1 MATVVIV
8 GEENTRDSGLDVSMS
23 QVPMESLHAVVK
35 PAVISDFSNA
45 IPMQSSELLDS
56 SSNAWPEKM
65 IDGGLD
71 SNENLSP
78 LNESPVLENEL
89 NPGAGGS
96 LTSNKPVVVLTM
108 TYDSIGDFHEID
120 GGEQLSLPTE
130 IDMEPGDASLC
141 TEGYLDLADSCSD
154 TLSEEVSDQG
164 TCKNR
169 KLLPHEESH
178 IQENELNL
186 DTKDQRFAS
195 NKSATVLSRMDED
208 MPELHINNGNHS
220 LAVEIGAKPDDKNLC
235 GKDGCCDS
243 VQIFTVNSLTNI
255 NFRETEKDKVDFGYQ
270 HVNLNRGYRDQALE
284 VASHSDKCLVD
295 AAETFPDDDLIMPVV
310 SSRFGF
316 DNNSK
321 SESLM
326 TSDHVEEGNIQNMV
340 EAKSSVPEEHCLDHE
355 NCGINKELEEQYKH
369 DSLLVDKHVQVK
381 VFDDKLHL
389 EVAKVNYDHC
399 RRNGNSKVDER
410 DKETQNAVNIHHQ
423 STDVENQI
431 IDGVSKMPLVMPQP
445 GKLLMENANTR
456 TSEADSFE
464 ALNVLESSLVE
475 SSSGMKS
482 FTVQHETDILFDD
495 GDQHIDVARE
505 VEDRASAINM
515 LQNSDLCPTDQ
526 MEAQSQTTSAILDDK
541 CSEVNMLEESRP
553 FDDLCGLVKGFN
565 TLPQFSSSGVGKP
578 PETIQCDNK
587 FSDSGHFSHSSFVE
601 VSMMEGNAEGVGPVI
616 VEDHTNFD
624 QSFDPAHEKYYGS
637 NLKSDGQA
645 NLEEADLSSDHI
657 SSFFLSENLFTPFSS
672 YFRQRDG
679 EIEWDPSLSTEEL
692 LQLSYSEVDKEMRL
706 EHVPY
711 SVANLDESPV
721 CGTADNLC
729 INLSMEKEVDPTE
742 LAELGNSGNMHLAD
756 DQHETCCL
764 TNFPFEK
771 HGGSPVT
778 GYGAVTGEVEKDG
791 SISSSSSSGVDE
803 RQREPFDE
811 NHSFLVYQTELD
823 PATINDWLDCHDSV
837 NSQNIGA
844 EPNDTE
850 MPMGASEG
858 QSGKV
863 SKLDISEKY
872 KMVYTVDETVATA
885 KSDQEKF
892 SYTDETVGSEEEI
905 FTGSVDSSASES
917 EHHAGEHSSCDGSS
931 PLLSSQVEYT
941 ATSSTADKQWVEPYQ
956 FTASR
961 SAGYDF
967 NFRGASKLVCQF
979 DECLAKECEE
989 IRKDEVQPEQ
999 VNMFA

>member
-1 MATVVIV
+1 
-8 GEENTRDSGLDVSMS
+8 MS

-45 IPMQSSELLDS
+45 IPMQSYEHLDS
-56 SSNAWPEKM
+56 SSNVWPEKM

-96 LTSNKPVVVLTM
+96 FTSNKPVVVFTM
-108 TYDSIGDFHEID
+108 TYDSIGGFGEID
-120 GGEQLSLPTE
+120 GGEQLSLSTE
-130 IDMEPGDASLC
+130 IDMELGNASLC
-141 TEGYLDLADSCSD
+141 TEGYLDLADSCSG

-164 TCKNR
+164 ICENG

-195 NKSATVLSRMDED
+195 NKSATVVARMDED

-220 LAVEIGAKPDDKNLC
+220 LAVDIGAKLDDKNLC
-235 GKDGCCDS
+235 GKDVCCED
-243 VQIFTVNSLTNI
+243 
-255 NFRETEKDKVDFGYQ
+255 EVDFGYQ
-270 HVNLNRGYRDQALE
+270 HVNLNRGYHVQALE
-284 VASHSDKCLVD
+284 VASHSDKGLVD

-355 NCGINKELEEQYKH
+355 NCGIDKELEEQCKH
-369 DSLLVDKHVQVK
+369 DSLLVDKHVQGK
-381 VFDDKLHL
+381 VFDDELDL
-389 EVAKVNYDHC
+389 EVVEVNYDHC
-399 RRNGNSKVDER
+399 RHNGDSKVDER

-423 STDVENQI
+423 STSIENQI
-431 IDGVSKMPLVMPQP
+431 ADGVSKMPLVMPQP
-445 GKLLMENANTR
+445 GKLLMEDTNTR
-456 TSEADSFE
+456 TFETVSFE

-505 VEDRASAINM
+505 IGVGASAINM

-526 MEAQSQTTSAILDDK
+526 VEVQTTSAILDEK
-541 CSEVNMLEESRP
+541 FSEVNMLEESRP
-553 FDDLCGLVKGFN
+553 FDDLCGLVRGFN
-565 TLPQFSSSGVGKP
+565 SSPQFSSSGVGKP
-578 PETIQCDNK
+578 PETIQCVNK
-587 FSDSGHFSHSSFVE
+587 FSDSGHFAHSSFVE

-616 VEDHTNFD
+616 VEDHTYFD
-624 QSFDPAHEKYYGS
+624 QSFDPAHVKYYGS

-657 SSFFLSENLFTPFSS
+657 SSFFLSDNLFTPFS
-672 YFRQRDG
+672 YFRRRDG

-692 LQLSYSEVDKEMRL
+692 LQLSYSEVDKEMGL

-711 SVANLDESPV
+711 SVVNLDESPV
-721 CGTADNLC
+721 CGTTDTLC
-729 INLSMEKEVDPTE
+729 INLSMKEKEVDPTD
-742 LAELGNSGNMHLAD
+742 LAEPGDSGNMHLAD
-756 DQHETCCL
+756 EQHETCCL

-771 HGGSPVT
+771 HGGSPIT

-811 NHSFLVYQTELD
+811 NHSFVVYQTESD
-823 PATINDWLDCHDSV
+823 PATINDWLDRHDSV
-837 NSQNIGA
+837 NSQDIGA

-850 MPMGASEG
+850 MPRGVSEG

-905 FTGSVDSSASES
+905 FTGSADSSASES

-941 ATSSTADKQWVEPYQ
+941 ATSSTADKQWAEPYQ

-967 NFRGASKLVCQF
+967 HFRGASKLVGQF

-999 VNMFA
+999 VRADKYSDRTLTCKRASFQECCGVWDWIRGFRG